1 MHYVTQK
8 RVAVVSAIVSLIAA
22 SVVFSS
28 GLQTQTVEARSEA
41 VVEVPVDSIA
51 VLAKTGSRIQDVRI
65 PSFSR
70 NLNGRRVRLHGTMF
84 PTFDE
89 TGLKNFTFI
98 PETRRRATL
107 AFRSERPPLHSII
120 PVSIVNGETEDYQE
134 RPFTIEGVFE
144 VRLQEENGKAT
155 TIYRLLNARI
165 VEKNIRLRGTPA
177 VVMFGC

>member
-1 MHYVTQK
+1 
-8 RVAVVSAIVSLIAA
+8 
-22 SVVFSS
+22 
-28 GLQTQTVEARSEA
+28 
-41 VVEVPVDSIA
+41 
-51 VLAKTGSRIQDVRI
+51 
-65 PSFSR
+65 
-70 NLNGRRVRLHGTMF
+70 MF

-89 TGLKNFTFI
+89 TGLTNFIFI
-98 PETRRRATL
+98 PETRRRTTL
-107 AFRSERPPLHSII
+107 AFSSERPPLHSII
-120 PVSIVNGETEDYQE
+120 PVSIMNGETEDYQE